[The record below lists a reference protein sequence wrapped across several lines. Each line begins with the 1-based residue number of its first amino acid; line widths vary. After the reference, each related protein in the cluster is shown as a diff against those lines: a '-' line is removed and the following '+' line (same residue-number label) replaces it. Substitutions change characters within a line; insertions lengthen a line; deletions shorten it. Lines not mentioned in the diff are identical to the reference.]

1 MRPPPAQPA
10 LTRIGAHVSVPRLR
24 LPRLIAELYG
34 TTTYGDCLEA
44 AKHLLGGRDLV
55 QGPAIAEYEQAFA
68 REVGVRHAVSFA
80 TGRVALYGLL
90 RALRVEPGD
99 EVVLQVP
106 THVVVVNAIR
116 YTGARPVFV
125 DCTADTYNIDLELAE
140 QRMTSRAKVLLLQHT
155 FGVPVDI
162 DAALA
167 LARRRN
173 VVIVE
178 DCVHALGARYGG
190 RAVGSFGR
198 GAFFSTEETK
208 TISSTMGGMAV
219 TDDPDVA
226 AELREFQRRCAWPP
240 RSQVARYLLKL
251 IVYHVFTQ
259 PHLHPY
265 VRPFYTAL
273 GRSERTRLAP
283 AATGSDE
290 QRGSRPRG
298 YEQRLANAQAAV
310 ALRQLGRL
318 RENVSHRRS
327 IAEAYRAE
335 LRARGFELPEPPPK
349 AEPAYVR
356 YPIRVPDR
364 EAAFR
369 AAASHVVLGGWF
381 SSVLGEASSPEA
393 VGYETGSCPCAEK
406 IAGSLVNLPTH
417 QRVTDRDVEAILSS
431 LAPTAR
437 TAT

>member
-1 MRPPPAQPA
+1 VSEGLGSARRP
-10 LTRIGAHVSVPRLR
+10 RV
-24 LPRLIAELYG
+24 PRLIAELYG

-44 AKHLLGGRDLV
+44 MKYLLGRRDLV
-55 QGPAIAEYEQAFA
+55 RGPSIGDYEQAFA
-68 REVGVRHAVSFA
+68 HEVGVRYAVSFA

-90 RALRVEPGD
+90 RALRVGPGD
-99 EVVLQVP
+99 DVLLQVP

-125 DCTADTYNIDLELAE
+125 DCRSDTYNIDLELAE
-140 QRMTSRAKVLLLQHT
+140 RRMTSRAKVLILQHT
-155 FGVPVDI
+155 FGIPVDM
-162 DAALA
+162 DAALE

-173 VVIVE
+173 VLVVE

-190 RAVGSFGR
+190 RPVGSFGR

-219 TDDPDVA
+219 TDDQDLA
-226 AELREFQRRCAWPP
+226 AELRDFQDRCAWPP

-273 GRSERTRLAP
+273 GRNERTRLAP

-290 QRGSRPRG
+290 QRGNRPRG
-298 YEQRLANAQAAV
+298 YEQRLSNAQAAV

-318 RENVSHRRS
+318 RENVAHRRS
-327 IAEAYRAE
+327 VAEAYRTE
-335 LRARGFELPEPPPK
+335 LRARGFELPEPPAK
-349 AEPAYVR
+349 AEPTYVR
-356 YPIRVPDR
+356 YPVRVPDR

-369 AAASHVVLGGWF
+369 AAAPHVVLGGWF
-381 SSVLGEASSPEA
+381 SSVLGEASSPAE
-393 VGYETGSCPCAEK
+393 VGYEPGSCPCAEQV
-406 IAGSLVNLPTH
+406 AGRLVNLPTH
-417 QRVTDRDVEAILSS
+417 QRVTNRDVELILSS
-431 LAPTAR
+431 LASTAK